1 MDLGVPGN
9 DNMQLFLNTCEEFHE
24 ACLTYQEG
32 LEDLVKDLANEIT
45 DGKYFRDEKD
55 IEGDRCVTT

>member
-1 MDLGVPGN
+1 MPVDGTKIV
-9 DNMQLFLNTCEEFHE
+9 QFYETCLN
-24 ACLTYQEG
+24 YQ
-32 LEDLVKDLANEIT
+32 EDLVKDLANEIT